1 LTIGTTPRVG
11 KHSLHLKATSAPLR
25 RGLSFSDLEAR
36 GDRSLAIR
44 RHIASPAFAC
54 RRLILFGTLFFPA
67 RFKPRKSDHK
77 RRPGASV
84 TAADMTR
91 NSTDRQ
97 QAAGLKKECTQ
108 GAAITQIGELHMPT
122 QSRGRPVKFTPE
134 RIQQIKNLV
143 ERSKS
148 REEIAELIGVT
159 VDSLQVTCS
168 RLGVS
173 LRRPTFNSGLVSLRR
188 NEPRLDQVHTPRSGH
203 GSDMHLIKGRPERNA
218 QTQPDEAERPR
229 AVWKAGE

>member
-1 LTIGTTPRVG
+1 
-11 KHSLHLKATSAPLR
+11 
-25 RGLSFSDLEAR
+25 
-36 GDRSLAIR
+36 
-44 RHIASPAFAC
+44 
-54 RRLILFGTLFFPA
+54 
-67 RFKPRKSDHK
+67 
-77 RRPGASV
+77 
-84 TAADMTR
+84 MT
-91 NSTDRQ
+91 
-97 QAAGLKKECTQ
+97 
-108 GAAITQIGELHMPT
+108 T
-122 QSRGRPVKFTPE
+122 QSRERPVKFTPE

-188 NEPRLDQVHTPRSGH
+188 NKPRLDQVHTPRSGH

-218 QTQPDEAERPR
+218 QTQPDEAERLGPFGKPANEAGAASFAIKMQYR
-229 AVWKAGE
+229 GEERVTELPLTQDMITQLAVEAAFRGVPICDLIGHLIMGMTAARDSALPQNQRNLVS

>member
-1 LTIGTTPRVG
+1 
-11 KHSLHLKATSAPLR
+11 
-25 RGLSFSDLEAR
+25 
-36 GDRSLAIR
+36 
-44 RHIASPAFAC
+44 
-54 RRLILFGTLFFPA
+54 
-67 RFKPRKSDHK
+67 
-77 RRPGASV
+77 
-84 TAADMTR
+84 
-91 NSTDRQ
+91 
-97 QAAGLKKECTQ
+97 
-108 GAAITQIGELHMPT
+108 MPT
-122 QSRGRPVKFTPE
+122 PGRGRPVKFTLE

-188 NEPRLDQVHTPRSGH
+188 NKPRLDQVHTPRSGH

-229 AVWKAGE
+229 PFGKPANEAGAASFAIKIQYRGEERVTQLPLAQDMITQLAVEAAFRSVPICDLIGHLIMESCNRHARKEARPTSSGVAEAEPEAGHAG

>member
-1 LTIGTTPRVG
+1 
-11 KHSLHLKATSAPLR
+11 
-25 RGLSFSDLEAR
+25 
-36 GDRSLAIR
+36 
-44 RHIASPAFAC
+44 
-54 RRLILFGTLFFPA
+54 
-67 RFKPRKSDHK
+67 
-77 RRPGASV
+77 
-84 TAADMTR
+84 
-91 NSTDRQ
+91 
-97 QAAGLKKECTQ
+97 
-108 GAAITQIGELHMPT
+108 MPT
-122 QSRGRPVKFTPE
+122 PGRGRPVKFTLE

-173 LRRPTFNSGLVSLRR
+173 LRRPTFSSGLVSLRR

-218 QTQPDEAERPR
+218 QAQRPFGKPANEAGAASLAIKSGIGARSE
-229 AVWKAGE
+229 

>member
-1 LTIGTTPRVG
+1 
-11 KHSLHLKATSAPLR
+11 
-25 RGLSFSDLEAR
+25 
-36 GDRSLAIR
+36 
-44 RHIASPAFAC
+44 
-54 RRLILFGTLFFPA
+54 
-67 RFKPRKSDHK
+67 
-77 RRPGASV
+77 
-84 TAADMTR
+84 
-91 NSTDRQ
+91 
-97 QAAGLKKECTQ
+97 
-108 GAAITQIGELHMPT
+108 MPT

-188 NEPRLDQVHTPRSGH
+188 NEPRLDQVHTPRSGPL
-203 GSDMHLIKGRPERNA
+203 GKPANEAGAASFAIKMQYRGEERVTELPLTQDMITQLAVEAAFRSVPICDLIGHLIMECCNRHARKEARP
-218 QTQPDEAERPR
+218 TPSGGLLSQPGGQALHTKPI
-229 AVWKAGE
+229 

>member
-1 LTIGTTPRVG
+1 
-11 KHSLHLKATSAPLR
+11 
-25 RGLSFSDLEAR
+25 
-36 GDRSLAIR
+36 
-44 RHIASPAFAC
+44 
-54 RRLILFGTLFFPA
+54 
-67 RFKPRKSDHK
+67 
-77 RRPGASV
+77 
-84 TAADMTR
+84 
-91 NSTDRQ
+91 
-97 QAAGLKKECTQ
+97 
-108 GAAITQIGELHMPT
+108 MPT
-122 QSRGRPVKFTPE
+122 PGRGRPIKFTLE

-173 LRRPTFNSGLVSLRR
+173 LRRPTFNNGLVSLRR

-218 QTQPDEAERPR
+218 QTQPDEAGHLGPSHQVAKRANEAGAASFAIKMQYRGEERVTELPLTQDMITQL
-229 AVWKAGE
+229 AVEAAFRGVPICDLIGHLIMESCNRHARKEARPTPSGVAEAEPEAGHAG